1 MESGKSRFRIRFQC
15 QNHHTSNNRDMCV
28 GGGGGHCRRTR
39 KEEGR
44 DKGHERESKGKWEG
58 TSRANSDVTVI
69 NDEDDEEGKKETREE
84 GGGRGGERLAVS
96 DSKKCPPNDLHG

>member
-1 MESGKSRFRIRFQC
+1 M
-15 QNHHTSNNRDMCV
+15 
-28 GGGGGHCRRTR
+28 
-39 KEEGR
+39 
-44 DKGHERESKGKWEG
+44 
-58 TSRANSDVTVI
+58 TVI